1 MSIKKY
7 MRDRVE
13 KESLIDEVKD
23 ILLDGS
29 PKELSKYRKFGLE
42 SVHGFLKLLLSLGNT
57 AFNSGDPEVIERFM
71 RALCELTVSG
81 VLDKDTY
88 LGRIQHYGLRTIHGF
103 DYDSFTVILDRF
115 LDYIYGLKETD
126 SVIASLKVLK
136 RFSRGVVSEGYEAGM
151 VKLVDMFAELD
162 EFFETEGMRVNRFY
176 LRNVVISMVY
186 FAGRDGDESLRKR
199 VIIALMDARSD
210 GILGLGENSSVL
222 ANTKMGP
229 SSEKALGHVTSVG

>member
-42 SVHGFLKLLLSLGNT
+42 SVHGFMKLLLSLGNT
-57 AFNSGDPEVIERFM
+57 AFNSGDPQVIERFM

-115 LDYIYGLKETD
+115 LDYIYGLKDTD
-126 SVIASLKVLK
+126 SVITCLKVLK
-136 RFSRGVVSEGYEAGM
+136 RFSRGVISEGYEAGM
-151 VKLVDMFAELD
+151 IKLVDIFAELD
-162 EFFETEGMRVNRFY
+162 EFFEVEGKRVNRFY

-186 FAGRDGDESLRKR
+186 FAGSDGNDSLRKR
-199 VIIALMDARSD
+199 LVIALMDASSD
-210 GILGLGENSSVL
+210 GLIGLGENSPVYSDI
-222 ANTKMGP
+222 KMVP
-229 SSEKALGHVTSVG
+229 LSEKA